1 MNEFIDVYNLSE
13 LPKINK
19 NYRYLDFLGGTKQFR
34 CYIVPKDMPR
44 CIFIEKNRNV
54 LDEILLPIYI
64 DDDICISQDASY
76 PLPGFYIISLR
87 KHFKNI
93 MELDFGIYN
102 KINFWI
108 YEMRKAM
115 KKVLN
120 IDYVNIYYEEKTSNS
135 ANVHYWLMPVVIK
148 NNVVPKLHDLYLR
161 EYLESFKLS
170 DNKEIIKNYNERLKK
185 YIKDN
190 KISEK
195 MRLIE

>member
-1 MNEFIDVYNLSE
+1 MNEFIDVYNLNE

-93 MELDFGIYN
+93 MELDFAVYN
-102 KINFWI
+102 KMNFWI

-120 IDYVNIYYEEKTSNS
+120 IDFVNIYYEEKTSNS

-185 YIKDN
+185 YIEDN

-195 MRLIE
+195 MRLI